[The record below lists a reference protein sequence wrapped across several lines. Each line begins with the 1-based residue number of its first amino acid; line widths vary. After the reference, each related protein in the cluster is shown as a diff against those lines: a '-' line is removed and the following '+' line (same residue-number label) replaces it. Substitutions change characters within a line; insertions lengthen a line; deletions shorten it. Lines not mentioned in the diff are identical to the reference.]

1 MKVAALTICSIN
13 YLSKALVL
21 LDSYSKYHVE
31 DDLYIV
37 IVDKKQTSFK
47 IDNNKIKLIW
57 VEDLQIENFYEY
69 AFCYDIIE
77 LNTNVKPTSLK
88 YLLNKYDSVI
98 YLDPDI
104 YVVNTFDT
112 VFEKL
117 KKHSII
123 ITPHSNTPIL
133 DFNKPDDADL
143 LRFGAYNLGFIA
155 LSKCEES
162 FNFLTWWSERC
173 LKLGY
178 YDPQVGLA
186 VDQKW
191 VDLAPAFYPNLF
203 ILHDI
208 GYNVAF
214 WNLHERAINKSNSK
228 WYINQEVELK
238 FFHFSSFDANN
249 VNQIAYKQTRYP
261 IHSRPDFTEIAKEY
275 KGFLDAYQ
283 NLNNESQLYG
293 FDYFDDGVYINP
305 TLRRFYSI
313 LKDELGF
320 QDNPFKSN
328 SLIRNFSKQNGLLKI
343 KKDKLKKLSF
353 KDLGNYSF
361 QNKLVHVCLKIVLRL
376 IGPERYYSLM
386 RYMGHISSI
395 RNQKSMFIK

>member
-1 MKVAALTICSIN
+1 MKVAAVTICSVN

-21 LDSYSKYHVE
+21 LDSYSKYHIDHV
-31 DDLYIV
+31 LYIV
-37 IVDKKQTSFK
+37 IVDKKQTIFK
-47 IDNNKIKLIW
+47 FENNNINVIW
-57 VEDLQIENFYEY
+57 VEDLEIDNFYEY

-88 YLLNKYDSVI
+88 YLLNLYDSVL

-104 YVVNTFDT
+104 YVVNAFET
-112 VFEKL
+112 VFDKL

-162 FNFLTWWSERC
+162 FKFLTWWSERC

-191 VDLAPAFYPNLF
+191 IDLAPAFYPNLF

-214 WNLHERAINKSNSK
+214 WNLHERAITKLNNK
-228 WYINQEVELK
+228 WYINHDVELK
-238 FFHFSSFDANN
+238 FFHFSSFDSKNA
-249 VNQIAYKQTRYP
+249 NQIAYKQTRFPNY
-261 IHSRPDFTEIAKEY
+261 SRPDFTEIANEY
-275 KGFLDAYQ
+275 KALLDSFQYI
-283 NLNNESQLYG
+283 NVESQSYG

-313 LKDELGF
+313 LKEDLEFFG
-320 QDNPFKSN
+320 NPFNEN
-328 SLIRNFSKQNGLLKI
+328 SLIRDFAQKNGLLKL
-343 KKDKLKKLSF
+343 KKYKLKKLSF
-353 KDLGNYSF
+353 KDLSNFSLQTRIF
-361 QNKLVHVCLKIVLRL
+361 LIILKFILRI

-386 RYMGHISSI
+386 RYLGHISSI
-395 RNQKSMFIK
+395 RNQKSMFSK

>member
-1 MKVAALTICSIN
+1 MKVSALTICSIN

-21 LDSYSKYHVE
+21 LDSYSKYHLK
-31 DDLYIV
+31 DDLFIV
-37 IVDKKQTSFK
+37 IVDKKQGNLRLENSK
-47 IDNNKIKLIW
+47 INLIW
-57 VEDLQIENFYEY
+57 VEDLGIENFYEY

-77 LNTNVKPTSLK
+77 LNTNVKPTALK
-88 YLLNKYDSVI
+88 YLLTKFDAVI

-104 YVVNTFDT
+104 YVVNSFDA

-117 KKHSII
+117 KDHSII
-123 ITPHSNTPIL
+123 VTPHSNTPIL

-155 LSKCEES
+155 LSKCDES
-162 FNFLTWWSERC
+162 FNFLSWWSERC

-203 ILHDI
+203 ILHDV

-214 WNLHERAINKSNSK
+214 WNLHERYINKIDQK
-228 WYINQEVELK
+228 WYINQDVELK
-238 FFHFSSFDANN
+238 FFHFSSFDATNL
-249 VNQIAYKQTRYP
+249 NQIAFKQTRFP
-261 IHSRPDFTEIAKEY
+261 VNSRPDFTEIAKEY
-275 KGFLDAYQ
+275 KFLLDKYQ
-283 NLNNESQLYG
+283 DLNSESQLYG
-293 FDYFDDGVYINP
+293 FDYFEDGVYINP

-313 LKDELGF
+313 LKNDLGF
-320 QDNPFKSN
+320 VENPFTVN
-328 SLIRNFSKQNGLLKI
+328 SSIRSFSQKNGLLKI
-343 KKDKLKKLSF
+343 KKSKLKKLSF
-353 KDLGNYSF
+353 KDLSSYTF
-361 QNKLVHVCLKIVLRL
+361 QNNLVHVFLKIILRV

-395 RNQKSMFIK
+395 RNQKSMFVK

>member
-57 VEDLQIENFYEY
+57 VEDLEIENFYEY

-162 FNFLTWWSERC
+162 FNFLTWLSER
-173 LKLGY
+173 
-178 YDPQVGLA
+178 
-186 VDQKW
+186 
-191 VDLAPAFYPNLF
+191 
-203 ILHDI
+203 
-208 GYNVAF
+208 
-214 WNLHERAINKSNSK
+214 
-228 WYINQEVELK
+228 
-238 FFHFSSFDANN
+238 
-249 VNQIAYKQTRYP
+249 
-261 IHSRPDFTEIAKEY
+261 
-275 KGFLDAYQ
+275 
-283 NLNNESQLYG
+283 
-293 FDYFDDGVYINP
+293 
-305 TLRRFYSI
+305 
-313 LKDELGF
+313 
-320 QDNPFKSN
+320 
-328 SLIRNFSKQNGLLKI
+328 
-343 KKDKLKKLSF
+343 
-353 KDLGNYSF
+353 
-361 QNKLVHVCLKIVLRL
+361 
-376 IGPERYYSLM
+376 
-386 RYMGHISSI
+386 
-395 RNQKSMFIK
+395 